1 MDSAPGAVNVE
12 ADDDQHE
19 RTSHDAGRPTRRTPG
34 HATGDPAGGA
44 AVICD
49 AHRPVATLDPEP
61 VLPTATGWSS
71 LTLGASAELSEDDVL
86 GRLGSTP
93 DGLSHDQASARLAEV
108 GANALRS
115 HGARPFAVLLRQ
127 LRNPLLILLVAA
139 ALTSFVVGERTSAL
153 IIVLIICLS
162 VGLGFFNEYRSELA
176 VEALHSQLRHT
187 ALVMRD
193 GETVALDVTEL
204 VPGDVVRL
212 AVGDVVPAD
221 LRLLEADGL
230 ECDEAVLTGESLPAE
245 KRSEP
250 IMEPESSLDLAS
262 CAFMGTIVREGAGL
276 GVVVSTGGRTE
287 FGAIALQLGERQPQ
301 TAFQLGLR
309 DFSLLLVRVTAVLA
323 GSILVINV
331 LLGRSLLGSVLFAL
345 AIAVG
350 LTPQLLPAIVTISLS
365 TGAKRLAARRVV
377 VKRLVSIEDLG
388 NIVVLFTDKTGT
400 LTEGTITFAAAL
412 DAWGRPSDAVLRAGL
427 LCNDATFSEGHVI
440 GGNQLD
446 QALWEAP
453 GARDAGAGG
462 ARRLAARPFD
472 YQRRLATV
480 LVEGAGGERQIIV
493 KGAPE
498 TVLARC
504 ATVPPQAQAVLEAQF
519 AAGSRV
525 IAVATRAADG
535 RTTLSAD
542 DESGL
547 QLEGF
552 LTFVDRP
559 KADAHQALDRL
570 KRLDIEV
577 KVITG
582 DNDRVAQRVCAD
594 IGLAVEG
601 TLTGVQLDRL
611 DDGQL
616 AEALPHTTIF
626 ARVTPEQK
634 SRIIKAQRALGAT
647 VGFLGDGVNDA
658 VALHDADVGISV
670 QTATDV
676 AKDAADIVLLD
687 KDLQIIA
694 DGVVEGRRI
703 FANTIKYV
711 LMGTSSN
718 FGNMFSAGGAS
729 LLLSF
734 LPMLPTQILL
744 NNLLYDASELTIPT
758 DNVDEEQLQRPA
770 HWDTAFIRRFMTF
783 FGPISSIFD
792 FATFGI
798 MIWVFH
804 ANAPLFR
811 SGWFVES
818 LATQSLVIFAIRTR
832 RVPFFRSRPSTA
844 LAVATITCVAI
855 GVLLPF
861 SPLAGVLGF
870 TALPAGFLAALVG
883 MILVYLVLIEL
894 GKRRF
899 YRVRPHGPPIARPRL
914 DRERWVHHRAS
925 RWSTHGRLQP
935 PDAQSSRA

>member
-1 MDSAPGAVNVE
+1 MGTAAVSRPEGSAAQRSPSSAP
-12 ADDDQHE
+12 AD
-19 RTSHDAGRPTRRTPG
+19 
-34 HATGDPAGGA
+34 
-44 AVICD
+44 
-49 AHRPVATLDPEP
+49 
-61 VLPTATGWSS
+61 WS
-71 LTLGASAELSEDDVL
+71 LLELALAAELPADDVL
-86 GRLGSTP
+86 TCLDSTLR
-93 DGLSHDQASARLAEV
+93 GLSADEV
-108 GANALRS
+108 GVRVARIGPNVLRS
-115 HGARPFAVLLRQ
+115 HGARPLAVLMRQ
-127 LRNPLLILLVAA
+127 LRNPMLVLLVAA
-139 ALTSFVVGERTSAL
+139 AMTSFLVGERTSAV
-153 IIVLIICLS
+153 IILAIICMS

-187 ALVMRD
+187 ALAIRD
-193 GETVALDVTEL
+193 GKPSAVDVTEL
-204 VPGDVVRL
+204 VPGDIVRL

-221 LRLLEADGL
+221 LRLVRAEGL

-245 KRSEP
+245 KQANP
-250 IMEPESSLDLAS
+250 IEAPESPLELAS
-262 CAFMGTIVREGAGL
+262 CAFMGTVVREGSGL
-276 GVVVSTGGRTE
+276 GVVVRTGGRTE
-287 FGAIALQLGERQPQ
+287 FGAIALSLGERQPQ

-309 DFSLLLVRVTAVLA
+309 DFSFLLVRVTTVLA
-323 GSILVINV
+323 GTILIVNV
-331 LLGRSLLGSVLFAL
+331 ALGRSLLSSVLFAL

-365 TGAKRLAARRVV
+365 TGAKRLAERKVV

-400 LTEGTITFAAAL
+400 LTEGSITFAAAL
-412 DAWGRPSDAVLRAGL
+412 GPDGSASDSVLRAGL
-427 LCNDATFSEGHVI
+427 LCNDASFSGGQVV

-446 QALWEAP
+446 QALWQAP
-453 GARDAGAGG
+453 GAPALGAEN
-462 ARRLAARPFD
+462 AQRLASLPFD
-472 YQRRLATV
+472 YQRRVASV
-480 LVEGAGGERQIIV
+480 LVEEAGGDRQIVV

-504 ATVPPQAQAVLEAQF
+504 AGAGSDAQGVLDSQF
-519 AAGSRV
+519 AAGARV
-525 IAVATRAADG
+525 IAVATAAAQG
-535 RTTLSAD
+535 RTTLSFE
-542 DESGL
+542 DEHEL
-547 QLEGF
+547 TLAGF

-559 KADAHQALDRL
+559 KDDAASALARL
-570 KRLDIEV
+570 RRLDVTV

-582 DNDRVAQRVCAD
+582 DNDRVAQKVCRD
-594 IGLAVEG
+594 IGLEVQG
-601 TLTGVQLDRL
+601 TLTGPEIERM
-611 DDGQL
+611 DDEQL
-616 AEALPHTTIF
+616 AAVIEQTTIF

-634 SRIIKAQRALGAT
+634 SRIIKSQRALGST

-676 AKDAADIVLLD
+676 AKDAADIVLLE
-687 KDLQIIA
+687 KDLEILA

-729 LLLSF
+729 LFLSF

-744 NNLLYDASELTIPT
+744 NNLLYDASEMTIPT

-770 HWDTAFIRRFMTF
+770 HWDTAFIRRFMLF

-798 MIWVFH
+798 MIWVFNAH
-804 ANAPLFR
+804 APLFR

-832 RVPFFRSRPSTA
+832 RVPFFHSRPSTP
-844 LAVATITCVAI
+844 LIVSTLSCVAI
-855 GVLLPF
+855 GVWLPF
-861 SPLAGVLGF
+861 SPFAHVLGF
-870 TALPAGFLAALVG
+870 IALPAAFLATLAV
-883 MILVYLVLIEL
+883 MIVIYLLLIEL

-899 YRVRPHGPPIARPRL
+899 YRVRTSGPPIARRRPE
-914 DRERWVHHRAS
+914 REHWIHHRAT
-925 RWSTHGRLQP
+925 RWTTRAGPRHAV
-935 PDAQSSRA
+935 DAH